1 METFGD
7 IIKTERENR
16 GLILRQVAS
25 ALDIDQAIV
34 SKFERGERKPSKEQV
49 EKFADYYNLD
59 KNKLITSW
67 LSDQIA
73 NTIYYEE
80 NIVELLKVA
89 EEKAI
94 YLKTVHNGK

>member
-7 IIKTERENR
+7 IIKNKRESK
-16 GLILRQVAS
+16 GLILRKVAS

-34 SKFERGERKPSKEQV
+34 SKFERGERKPTKEQV
-49 EKFADYYNLD
+49 EKFAEFYDLD

-67 LSDQIA
+67 LSDHIA
-73 NTIYYEE
+73 NTILYEE
-80 NIVELLKVA
+80 NIGEVLKVA

-94 YLKTVHNGK
+94 YLKNIHDGK

>member
-7 IIKTERENR
+7 IIKNERESK

-25 ALDIDQAIV
+25 ALDIDQAII

-49 EKFADYYNLD
+49 EKFAEYYNLE
-59 KNKLITSW
+59 KNKLVTSW

-80 NIVELLKVA
+80 NIEEVLKVA
-89 EEKAI
+89 EKKALS
-94 YLKTVHNGK
+94 LKTIHDGK

>member
-7 IIKTERENR
+7 IIKNKRESK

-49 EKFADYYNLD
+49 EKFAKFYDLD
-59 KNKLITSW
+59 KNKLITCW

-73 NTIYYEE
+73 NSILYEE
-80 NIVELLKVA
+80 NIEEVLKVA

-94 YLKTVHNGK
+94 YLKTIHDGK

>member
-7 IIKTERENR
+7 IIKNKRESK
-16 GLILRQVAS
+16 GLILRQVAY

-49 EKFADYYNLD
+49 EKFAEFYDLD

-73 NTIYYEE
+73 NTILYEE
-80 NIVELLKVA
+80 NIGEVLKVA

-94 YLKTVHNGK
+94 YLKTINDGK